1 MIKRYLA
8 LLLKRGG
15 GISYS
20 IERIMSYEKKGYIS
34 VFIAV
39 VLWSLSGF
47 IVKTVDASA
56 IWISLIRSAGGFI
69 FLSGFIRSKPIRPKK
84 YVILAAIAM
93 ALFLLTLTITT
104 QISTSAM
111 AISLQY
117 TAPMYLIA
125 YNFIKDK
132 KIEKKNLLVFAFI
145 FIGVIINILG
155 IFRDKNYLAIFTGLA
170 IGLSFV
176 FYSQFL
182 QKVEDGNPLGIVSI
196 INLICCGLYS
206 LALPF
211 NFGSPPTK
219 ISDLILI
226 ILAGILISGL
236 SYALYSWGLRR
247 VKLEKAVI
255 IGLAEPILNPIWVL
269 FFNGEVP
276 PKNVILGMT
285 FILGGALVDIFLS
298 KDKEEVKE
306 IQA

>member
-1 MIKRYLA
+1 
-8 LLLKRGG
+8 
-15 GISYS
+15 
-20 IERIMSYEKKGYIS
+20 MSYEKKGYIS
-34 VFIAV
+34 IFIAV

-56 IWISLIRSAGGFI
+56 IWITLIRSAGGFI
-69 FLSGFIRSKPIRPKK
+69 FLSGFIKSKPISPKK
-84 YVILAAIAM
+84 YLVLAAIAM

-125 YNFIKDK
+125 YNFIKYK
-132 KIEKKNLLVFAFI
+132 NIKKKNILVFTFI
-145 FIGVIINILG
+145 FIGVIVNIIG

-182 QKVEDGNPLGIVSI
+182 QKVEEGNPLGIVSI
-196 INLICCGLYS
+196 INLICCGLYA

-211 NFGSPPTK
+211 NFGNPPTK
-219 ISDLILI
+219 ISDIFLIA
-226 ILAGILISGL
+226 LAGILISGL

-269 FFNGEVP
+269 LFNGEVP
-276 PKNVILGMT
+276 PKNVIIGMA
-285 FILGGALVDIFLS
+285 FILGGALVEIFLS
-298 KDKEEVKE
+298 KEDVKE
-306 IQA
+306 IEA

>member
-1 MIKRYLA
+1 
-8 LLLKRGG
+8 
-15 GISYS
+15 
-20 IERIMSYEKKGYIS
+20 MSYEKKGYIS
-34 VFIAV
+34 IFIAV

-56 IWISLIRSAGGFI
+56 IWITLIRSAGGFI
-69 FLSGFIRSKPIRPKK
+69 FLSGFIKSKPIKPKK
-84 YVILAAIAM
+84 YLVLAAIAM
-93 ALFLLTLTITT
+93 SLFLLTLTITT

-125 YNFIKDK
+125 CNFIKYK
-132 KIEKKNLLVFAFI
+132 KIQKKNMLVFTFI
-145 FIGVIINILG
+145 LIGVVVNIIG
-155 IFRDKNYLAIFTGLA
+155 IFREKNYLAIFTGLA

-182 QKVEDGNPLGIVSI
+182 QKVEEGNPLGIVSI
-196 INLICCGLYS
+196 INLICCGLYV

-211 NFGSPPTK
+211 NFGNPPTK
-219 ISDLILI
+219 IGDIVLIV
-226 ILAGILISGL
+226 LAGILISGL

-247 VKLEKAVI
+247 IKLEKAVI

-269 FFNGEVP
+269 LFNGEVP
-276 PKNVILGMT
+276 PKNVIIGMA

-298 KDKEEVKE
+298 KEEVKE
-306 IQA
+306 IEA

>member
-1 MIKRYLA
+1 
-8 LLLKRGG
+8 
-15 GISYS
+15 
-20 IERIMSYEKKGYIS
+20 MSYEKKGYFAI
-34 VFIAV
+34 FAAV

-56 IWISLIRSAGGFI
+56 IWITLIRSAVGGI
-69 FLSGFIRSKPIRPKK
+69 FLAGFIRSNPIRPRK

-117 TAPMYLIA
+117 TAPMYLIV

-145 FIGVIINILG
+145 FIGVIVNILG
-155 IFRDKNYLAIFTGLA
+155 IFKEKNYFAIFTGLA

-182 QKVEDGNPLGIVSI
+182 QKVREGNPLGIVSI
-196 INLICCGLYS
+196 INLICCGLYA

-211 NFGSPPTK
+211 NFGSPPRK
-219 ISDLILI
+219 ISDIVLIV
-226 ILAGILISGL
+226 LAGILISGL
-236 SYALYSWGLRR
+236 SYALYSCGLRR
-247 VKLEKAVI
+247 VKLERAVI
-255 IGLAEPILNPIWVL
+255 IGLSEPILNPIWVL
-269 FFNGEVP
+269 LFNGEVP
-276 PKNVILGMT
+276 PKNVIIGMI
-285 FILGGALVDIFLS
+285 FILGGALVDIFLN
-298 KDKEEVKE
+298 KGKEETKE

>member
-1 MIKRYLA
+1 
-8 LLLKRGG
+8 
-15 GISYS
+15 
-20 IERIMSYEKKGYIS
+20 MSYEKKGYFAI
-34 VFIAV
+34 FAAV

-56 IWISLIRSAGGFI
+56 IWITLIRSAVGGI
-69 FLSGFIRSKPIRPKK
+69 FLASFIRSKPIRPKK

-132 KIEKKNLLVFAFI
+132 KIEKKSLLVFAFI
-145 FIGVIINILG
+145 FIGVVVNILG
-155 IFRDKNYLAIFTGLA
+155 IFKEKNYFAIFAGLA

-182 QKVEDGNPLGIVSI
+182 QKVREGNPLGIVSI
-196 INLICCGLYS
+196 INLICCGLYA

-211 NFGSPPTK
+211 NFGSPPRK
-219 ISDLILI
+219 ISDIVLIV
-226 ILAGILISGL
+226 LAGILISGL
-236 SYALYSWGLRR
+236 SYAFYSWGLRR
-247 VKLEKAVI
+247 VKLERAVI
-255 IGLAEPILNPIWVL
+255 IGLSEPILNPIWVL
-269 FFNGEVP
+269 LFNGEVP
-276 PKNVILGMT
+276 PKNVIIGMI
-285 FILGGALVDIFLS
+285 FILGGAIVDIFLS
-298 KDKEEVKE
+298 KGKEETKE